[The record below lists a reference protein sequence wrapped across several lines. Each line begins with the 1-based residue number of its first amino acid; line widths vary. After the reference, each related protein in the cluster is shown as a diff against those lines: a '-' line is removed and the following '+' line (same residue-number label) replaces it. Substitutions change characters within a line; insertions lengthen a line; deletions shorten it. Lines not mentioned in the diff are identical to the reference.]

1 MATLNP
7 DQIITAKS
15 WLHDIFVAGGIYPS
29 PKRSV
34 AMDEYH
40 NMYGTGYYNTKRR
53 PTILQNAK
61 ELCEILKTRKVD
73 TQVFK
78 KLDDLLTFFADQYF
92 LASLDTLHDTVRKN
106 SSMLT
111 KYLAWFCSN
120 YEFLWDDS
128 AASTYEMEII
138 LNTVAGKTLRS
149 FKCFTSQ
156 FSAPTRAPRVTTASN
171 STSTGSGSSTT
182 SGQPQNGFKSRGA
195 LSNVAVDLLSTPNQK
210 EYLSTP
216 IYCVNGVDAN
226 GTVVDDTA
234 YIRPVEADAKSQA
247 KYTINNTNKVL
258 FGKSKGYGYCQVYFT
273 DKQAADDFCMELIAS
288 NPKVNSNIVLI
299 KVCQLKSTLA
309 NGYFKIGTEYG
320 PVYISASKL
329 NESIQEAI
337 QEAVKTDKTDTI
349 SNKEKWES
357 FEEAYFHE
365 M

>member
-1 MATLNP
+1 MANLTP
-7 DQIITAKS
+7 DQIVDAQAWI
-15 WLHDIFVAGGIYPS
+15 HDILVAGGIYAH
-29 PKRSV
+29 PKRAV
-34 AMDEYH
+34 GIDDYYY
-40 NMYGTGYYNTKRR
+40 MYGNHKYRDSHERTDLMSK
-53 PTILQNAK
+53 AK
-61 ELCEILKTRKVD
+61 ELCDIIKNRKVD

-78 KLDDLLTFFADQYF
+78 QLTDLLDYF
-92 LASLDTLHDTVRKN
+92 SNKRFYTPLGGTTDIRKN
-106 SSMLT
+106 SNVLA
-111 KYLAWFCSN
+111 KYLSWFCSE

-128 AASTYEMEII
+128 TASTYEMEII
-138 LNTVAGKTLRS
+138 LNTAIGKTLKS

-156 FSAPTRAPRVTTASN
+156 YRAPSKPTRTPKANVGNTNGAA
-171 STSTGSGSSTT
+171 GGSSN
-182 SGQPQNGFKSRGA
+182 GQPQNDFKSRGA
-195 LSNVAVDLLSTPNQK
+195 LSNVAIDLLSTPNQK

-226 GTVVDDTA
+226 GVVVEDTA

-258 FGKSKGYGYCQVYFT
+258 FGKAKGYGYCQVYFT
-273 DKQAADDFCMELIAS
+273 DKQAAEDFCMKVIAS
-288 NPKVNSNIVLI
+288 DPKVNSNVTLI
-299 KVCQLKSTLA
+299 KVCQLKKTLA
-309 NGYFKIGTEYG
+309 NGYFKIGTEFG

-337 QEAVKTDKTDTI
+337 QEAAKVEKQSAC